1 MVKFTEDPGE
11 SGVCLCVCVW
21 GGGGGGGV
29 GGAGGV
35 AGEYYLIW
43 PQQVCAAEQGVDTP
57 CVQDGRTH
65 NAIRSIPKILPSKN
79 KGLWT
84 VYFSVQQCLLLDQKP
99 FYYESEGWR
108 KAFSF

>member
-11 SGVCLCVCVW
+11 SGVCLCVCGRW
-21 GGGGGGGV
+21 GGGGGGG
-29 GGAGGV
+29 G
-35 AGEYYLIW
+35 YYLIW
-43 PQQVCAAEQGVDTP
+43 PQQVCAAEQGGDTP

-84 VYFSVQQCLLLDQKP
+84 VYFSIQQCLFLDQKP

>member
-11 SGVCLCVCVW
+11 SGVCLCVCVC
-21 GGGGGGGV
+21 GGGGGG
-29 GGAGGV
+29 
-35 AGEYYLIW
+35 YNLIW
-43 PQQVCAAEQGVDTP
+43 PQQVCAAEQGGDTP

-65 NAIRSIPKILPSKN
+65 NAIRSIPKILPGKN

>member
-11 SGVCLCVCVW
+11 SGVCLCVCVGGR
-21 GGGGGGGV
+21 GGGGLGG
-29 GGAGGV
+29 
-35 AGEYYLIW
+35 YYLIW
-43 PQQVCAAEQGVDTP
+43 PQQVCAAEQGGDTP